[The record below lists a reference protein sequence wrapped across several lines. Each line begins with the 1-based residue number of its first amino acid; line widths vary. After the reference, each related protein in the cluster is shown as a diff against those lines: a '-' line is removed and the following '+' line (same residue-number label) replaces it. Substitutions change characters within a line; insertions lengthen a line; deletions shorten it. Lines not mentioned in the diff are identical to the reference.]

1 MHFLNNVKLR
11 DKFLLIILSIFIFV
25 FFLFSFVLIRFEEKQ
40 IIENT
45 RLQGEYLV
53 KTLAF
58 TFIKA
63 LEGNN
68 PAQDIKR
75 AVSQTQNDK
84 NIRNLILIDTNNTV
98 LYRSGPLPASIK
110 NSAQFTQTK
119 ELLKPTMIQFIYP
132 LNNIEK
138 SYGVVYL
145 DYSLES
151 AIAKLT
157 YFKYFLIISAFLIL
171 VLAIFLS
178 LILSRMVTRQVD
190 LLHQT
195 VQKVNNGNFSH
206 KVQVTA
212 NDELGDLAKAF
223 NLLFHTIKESNK
235 NSYIKTKKLLAEKNM
250 LHAILSN
257 LYEGVIVTDPGMRII
272 EINTTAEDMFDIYS
286 KLALGELVS
295 TIIKNEI
302 YIERISAF
310 TSDSEPAMSFSIQF
324 APDELS
330 SSTYKVSLI
339 RATNEFGEIIGII
352 SVFNNITKEHKIDEM
367 KTNLL
372 QIVSHELRT
381 PLVSIIGFLDILEK
395 EGKSYIKEQ
404 HFEFI
409 DLAKTS
415 AENLK
420 NLVNNLLSL
429 SRLQS
434 DQIEFTITKIA
445 LPSLIDEVVKTFHP
459 QIEMKGLAI
468 NKKYHSESFFLE
480 CDHNMIRQVLFNLI
494 GNAIKFT
501 DSGSITLS
509 TSQDEHNTS
518 IEIADT
524 GIGIP
529 QKYIAEI
536 FEKFKQVDLSFS
548 RNYEGIGL
556 GLSIVQEIITRLGGS
571 IKVSSAEK
579 KGSVFT
585 ISLPIKRNS

>member
-302 YIERISAF
+302 YIEHISAF

>member
-257 LYEGVIVTDPGMRII
+257 LYEGVLVTDPGMRII

-302 YIERISAF
+302 YIEHISAF